1 MTNKIIISLSLLIA
15 VALMAPKVVDAQ
27 YGQVLASETP
37 EEVTI
42 IHQVKGAGIG
52 DVLNPAALVGG
63 SLVLSGA
70 YLYFDRKKKASFA
83 DFSFVK

>member
-1 MTNKIIISLSLLIA
+1 MALA
-15 VALMAPKVVDAQ
+15 VMALTLPSEVGAQ

-42 IHQVKGAGIG
+42 VHEVKAAGIG
-52 DVLNPAALVGG
+52 DVLNPAAVSGGLLV
-63 SLVLSGA
+63 VSGA
-70 YLYFDRKKKASFA
+70 YLYFDRKRKSILE